1 VSAKHLVALR
11 NVTGATTSYV
21 SLLSIPTASG
31 ELKSLGVSDG
41 IAYHSFRVTIDGTVL
56 ADAYLSGTASGNVR
70 SNTGLTVGLRFEQSL
85 LVEVSGSVLSPQT
98 TYWAVASTDS
108 SESTN
113 RTQFVQVIDS
123 APYLFE
129 RITYQR
135 QDGSQYNVIVAVGPD
150 RISKIMLDEGAPTLG
165 DRVTGTVEL
174 RSGNGEYLSES
185 IVPLVCRINGSRRS
199 HPIVIEG
206 GQAFALANVNGEARF
221 ELRQGW
227 LAATLNS
234 VNPLFAPNIPQV
246 APYPVLYGPYVEIA
260 TDLTGYANQPASIE
274 LW

>member
-1 VSAKHLVALR
+1 MSAKHLVALR

-21 SLLSIPTASG
+21 PLLNIPTASG
-31 ELKSLGVSDG
+31 ELRSLGVSDG

-56 ADAYLSGTASGNVR
+56 ADAYLSGTASGSVR
-70 SNTGLTVGLRFEQSL
+70 SNTGLAVGLRFEQSL

-98 TYWAVASTDS
+98 TYWTVASTDS

-113 RTQFVQVIDS
+113 RTQFTEFIDD

-135 QDGSQYNVIVAVGPD
+135 QDGTEYDVIVAIGPD
-150 RISKIMLDEGAPTLG
+150 RISKIMLDEDVPTVG
-165 DRVTGTVEL
+165 DHVTGTVEL
-174 RSGNGEYLSES
+174 RTGNGEHLYEA
-185 IVPLVCRINGSRRS
+185 IVPLVCKINGSRRN
-199 HPIVIEG
+199 HPIIIEG
-206 GQAFALANVNGEARF
+206 DQAFALANVNGEASF

-227 LAATLNS
+227 LATTINS
-234 VNPLFAPNIPQV
+234 FGLFFDPRISRV
-246 APYPVLYGPYVEIA
+246 APYPAFSGPYVEIA
-260 TDLTGYANQPASIE
+260 TDLTGYANQPTSIE